1 VFCWDDLWRLVRESA
16 KDGPAWLSKSA
27 TGVVLDEAIR
37 RVRDRDQDHSAI
49 LDDAFGRA
57 GYRRQLATRIENWT
71 TAELPVRRR
80 FRRPRSEVEGAEWS
94 VFESY
99 RAILRELNAED
110 EAGIA
115 VWASRRLARSPRFW
129 AESERVGPIV
139 FLDVGEPTPA
149 RWRIIDR
156 AAATSREVHVSLMYE
171 AEHALGEV
179 YLAAEAVCA
188 RLLESGFEGTAVP
201 PADGRPAG
209 LLQAERQLFRYQ
221 PSDCPGLSSTEGL
234 SIRGAPLGDG
244 AARLLASEV
253 RALLDRGVAP
263 EEILILFRHWSDEAD
278 EAVETLRAWGLPAVA
293 LVPGALPREPA
304 VSALRL
310 TISIPLK
317 EWETEL
323 VVRLL
328 RHGQIC
334 PAWPRVDRLTLSTAA
349 STIQA
354 MPVFR
359 GHEKLLIE
367 LDRAL
372 ARCETGAGIE
382 AERISQARAI
392 AVRLF
397 EVLSP
402 LDQSRPWS
410 GQVAELRRVS
420 DALGVAA
427 GDAEVLDPLWDA
439 LDDRT
444 DVLERLGGD
453 GQSWSWAEFVA
464 EVGAVLS
471 ETCVPRPAA
480 APGSI
485 AVATVELADGAGA
498 RYIIAAGLSEG
509 AFPARAAVEQL
520 LDLAPGDEP
529 DLATRQLFSR
539 EMMRFLKVLGSAQ
552 EGVILTYPTTDLKG
566 QELLRAGFLEDL
578 LALLPSESGHSSH
591 IAYPRLHP
599 ALIDQPELAGSAALT
614 RVRSTALAS
623 EQGDLAEL
631 LKLAADPAH
640 RQVLEGTA
648 AALHALSRRLRGTP
662 FGEFDGRLRDG
673 AAILDLDREFGPDF
687 LYSPSQLETYLA
699 CPFQFFCKYVLN
711 LKPIEKRDELDED
724 ATAHGSQMH
733 DVLESFE
740 TKLLG
745 QPAAAD
751 LAQIAEIEIERV
763 MQQDLAAAS
772 ELDLG
777 LMEIERGRIF
787 RSLLQYVR
795 QRQSYQRDGEPS
807 FSTHA
812 LEVDFGADDSPHPWL
827 EIQQNGRIIRLRGRI
842 DRIDVAKTPEGLK
855 FRVIDYKS
863 GSVPSS
869 TEVKH
874 AEMLQLPLY
883 AIAVERLLFAGAT
896 AGLFD
901 LGYWSLRDEGYRP
914 IAFESWESDQET
926 LTAFVLDLV
935 DEVRRGVFD
944 VHSRKPGC
952 ENYCD
957 YRGVCRLRQVRL
969 ASKKLERNLPELSV
983 QSRRGRGGA
992 SARKPATGSERGSE
1006 TDA

>member
-1 VFCWDDLWRLVRESA
+1 VFCWDDLWRLARESA
-16 KDGPAWLSKSA
+16 KDGPAWLSQSA

-37 RVRDRDQDHSAI
+37 RVRVKNHPAI
-49 LDDAFGRA
+49 LDDAFRQA
-57 GYRRQLATRIENWT
+57 GYRRQLATRIGGWT

-80 FRRPRSEVEGAEWS
+80 ARRKESEVEAAEWS

-99 RAILRELNAED
+99 RAILGELNAED
-110 EAGIA
+110 EAGFA
-115 VWASRRLARSPRFW
+115 VWGSRRLARSPRFW
-129 AESERVGPIV
+129 AESPQAGPIV
-139 FLDVGEPTPA
+139 FLDLGEPTPA

-156 AAATSREVHVSLMYE
+156 AAATSREVHISLMYE
-171 AEHALGEV
+171 AESALAEV
-179 YLAAEAVCA
+179 YLAAEAVRA
-188 RLLESGFEGTAVP
+188 RLLESRFEETAVA

-209 LLQAERQLFRYQ
+209 LRQAESQLFRSE
-221 PSDCPGLSSTEGL
+221 PSNCAQLSSTEGL

-244 AARLLASEV
+244 EARLLACEV
-253 RALLDRGVAP
+253 RALRDRGVAP
-263 EEILILFRHWSDEAD
+263 EEILVLFRRWSDEAD

-293 LVPGALPREPA
+293 LVPGPLAQEPA

-310 TISIPLK
+310 AITIPLQ
-317 EWETEL
+317 EWESEL

-328 RHGQIC
+328 RHGQIR
-334 PAWPRVDRLTLSTAA
+334 PAWPRTDRLTLSTAA

-354 MPVFR
+354 IPVFR
-359 GHEKLLIE
+359 GHEKLVQE

-372 ARCETGAGIE
+372 ARCETDAGIE
-382 AERISQARAI
+382 AERIRQARAI

-402 LDQSRPWS
+402 LDQPRTWS
-410 GQVAELRRVS
+410 AQVAELRRVS

-427 GDAEVLDPLWDA
+427 GHAEVLDPLWDA
-439 LDDRT
+439 LDDRS
-444 DVLERLGGD
+444 DVLERLGRD
-453 GQSWSWAEFVA
+453 GTSRSWTQFVA
-464 EVGAVLS
+464 EVGAVIS
-471 ETCVPRPAA
+471 EACAPLQAA

-485 AVATVELADGAGA
+485 AVATVELAEGA
-498 RYIIAAGLSEG
+498 RARYVITAGLCEG
-509 AFPARAAVEQL
+509 AFPARAAVERL
-520 LDLAPGDEP
+520 LNLAPGDEP
-529 DLATRQLFSR
+529 DLATRQSFSR
-539 EMMRFLKVLGSAQ
+539 EMMRFLRVLGSAR

-566 QELLRAGFLEDL
+566 QELLRAGFLDDL
-578 LALLPSESGHSSH
+578 LALLPSASGSSWH
-591 IAYPRLHP
+591 VAYPRLHP
-599 ALIDQPELAGSAALT
+599 ALVDQPELAGSAALL
-614 RVRSTALAS
+614 RVRATALAS

-662 FGEFDGRLRDG
+662 FGEFDGLLRDG
-673 AAILDLDREFGPDF
+673 AAILDLDREFGPEF
-687 LYSPSQLETYLA
+687 RYSPSQLETYLA

-724 ATAHGSQMH
+724 ATARGSQMH

-745 QPAAAD
+745 QPTVSD

-763 MQQDLAAAS
+763 IQQDLAAATD
-772 ELDLG
+772 LDLG
-777 LMEIERGRIF
+777 LLEIERGRMF
-787 RSLLQYVR
+787 RSILQYVS
-795 QRQSYQRDGEPS
+795 QRQSYQRDGELN
-807 FSTHA
+807 FSPQV
-812 LEVDFGADDSPHPWL
+812 LELDFGADGSLHPVL
-827 EIQQNGRIIRLRGRI
+827 EIQRKGRIIRLRGRI
-842 DRIDVAKTPEGLK
+842 DRIDVARTPEGLK
-855 FRVIDYKS
+855 FRVIDYKT

-883 AIAVERLLFAGAT
+883 AMAAGRLLFEGAA

-901 LGYWSLRDEGYRP
+901 LGYWSLRDEGYKP

-926 LTAFVLDLV
+926 LIDFVLDLV
-935 DEVRRGVFD
+935 DEVRRGVFV

-952 ENYCD
+952 ESYCD

-969 ASKKLERNLPELSV
+969 ASKKLDRNLPELSV

-992 SARKPATGSERGSE
+992 GPRKPAVSSEPGSE
-1006 TDA
+1006 TDG